1 MALGFR
7 PLEDLVMDSMPLS
20 PDFWKG
26 KRVLVT
32 GHTGFKGSWLILILH
47 RLGARVSGI
56 ALPPE
61 TSLNLFDLLELD
73 SKVEDHRIVDVQNA
87 SQVDDVFGSSQPE
100 IVIHF
105 AAQSLVRR
113 SYQSPRETFSTNL
126 MGTVN
131 ILEAVR
137 SARSRVC
144 LVATTDKVYA
154 NSDSGQP
161 FREVD
166 PLGGHDPYSASK
178 ASTEIVVDSFRKSFF
193 VDESTRIATARAGNV
208 VGGGD
213 WAADRLLPDAIRAW
227 SCDQSLIVRRP
238 NSIRPWQHVLDCLV
252 GYLILIEKLWAGTV
266 PPGPYNFGPS
276 PSPVDDV
283 RSIVEIA
290 KATWGP
296 GATAE
301 FSSESTGPHE
311 AQTLVLDTSKSYKS
325 LGHRPRWSPEY
336 AVVRTIQWYRKFSE
350 GASPT
355 RLCESD
361 LEDYGVLV

>member
-1 MALGFR
+1 M
-7 PLEDLVMDSMPLS
+7 
-20 PDFWKG
+20 
-26 KRVLVT
+26 
-32 GHTGFKGSWLILILH
+32 
-47 RLGARVSGI
+47 

-61 TSLNLFDLLELD
+61 TSPNLFDLLELD
-73 SKVEDHRIVDVQNA
+73 SNVENHRIVDVQNA
-87 SQVDDVFGSSQPE
+87 NHVDDVFASSRPE

-113 SYQSPRETFSTNL
+113 SYESPRDTFSTNL

-137 SARSRVC
+137 SAKARVC

-193 VDESTRIATARAGNV
+193 VDDSTRIATARAGNV
-208 VGGGD
+208 IGGGD
-213 WAADRLLPDAIRAW
+213 WATDRLLPDAVRAW
-227 SCDQSLIVRRP
+227 SCGQSLIVRRQ

-252 GYLILIEKLWAGTV
+252 GYLILVEKLWRGSAA
-266 PPGPYNFGPS
+266 PGPYNFGPAQILA
-276 PSPVDDV
+276 VNV

-290 KATWGP
+290 KSSWGP
-296 GATAE
+296 SAMAE
-301 FSSESTGPHE
+301 FSDESSGPHE
-311 AQTLVLDTSKSYKS
+311 AETLMLDTSKSWEI
-325 LGHRPRWSPEY
+325 LGHHPRWSPEY
-336 AVVRTIQWYRKFSE
+336 AVVRAIQWYRNFSE
-350 GASPT
+350 GVSPI

-361 LEDYGVLV
+361 LEDYGAFV